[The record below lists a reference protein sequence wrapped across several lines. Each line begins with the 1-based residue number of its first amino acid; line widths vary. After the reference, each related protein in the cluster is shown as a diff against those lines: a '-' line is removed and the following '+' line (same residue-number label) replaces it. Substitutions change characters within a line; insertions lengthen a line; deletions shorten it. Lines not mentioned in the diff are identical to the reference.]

1 MSQMQSSNLA
11 IKKFKIL
18 LKEEMKNRIKK
29 FAVTYKVFWFV
40 NLRIYCYFSHALLIF
55 VFHLLAYKSQSLDP
69 SLPKQSQ
76 RRPQELLVHLV
87 VSQTSVRQRNRR
99 IQLDKPING
108 CSILIIS
115 DRLYSSRD
123 ILVGVYIQ
131 FLVLEGDF
139 FGGLFWGGQ
148 HMDLQNPCLKRA
160 KESIFMKIG
169 HKLCS
174 FDGKKS
180 DQVKHLRK
188 FNIGLLRAKK
198 GDKFICI

>member
-1 MSQMQSSNLA
+1 MKQRFEKFIRHRRWFHQQNISISFCYHMSQMQSSNLA

-76 RRPQELLVHLV
+76 RRLQELLVHLV

-131 FLVLEGDF
+131 FVVQGDF
-139 FGGLFWGGQ
+139 GGGGFFEGANTWICK
-148 HMDLQNPCLKRA
+148 NP
-160 KESIFMKIG
+160 S
-169 HKLCS
+169 
-174 FDGKKS
+174 
-180 DQVKHLRK
+180 
-188 FNIGLLRAKK
+188 
-198 GDKFICI
+198 